1 MNKDKVILVDADGV
15 LLDWERP
22 FTQWMVDH
30 GYKTVENHELKYK
43 VHEKFVGMPKSQSN
57 VMARYFNESA
67 AVAYMPPLRDAIKY
81 VKKLHEEH
89 GYVFHLITSLS
100 SDEHA
105 QALRTK
111 NIRNLFGNTAFEKF
125 IYLDTGADK
134 DKVLEAYKD
143 SEMFWVEDKP
153 ANAEVGLELG
163 LRSILMTHT
172 HNLSYEGKAERVWN
186 WGEIYRIIDNASRLK
201 NLNHLWTGD
210 DNLSDKPWQT
220 ILEEVRD
227 ERITNEGK

>member
-15 LLDWERP
+15 LLDWERT

-30 GYKTVENHELKYK
+30 GYETVKDHELKYK
-43 VHEKFVGMPKSQSN
+43 VYEKFVDVPKSQSN

-67 AVAYMPPLRDAIKY
+67 SIAYMPPLRDAIKY

-134 DKVLEAYKD
+134 DKVLEAYRD
-143 SEMFWVEDKP
+143 TNLFWIEDKP
-153 ANAEVGLELG
+153 ANADIGASMGLDA
-163 LRSILMTHT
+163 ILMAHT
-172 HNLSYEGKAERVWN
+172 HNKGYLGPAYRVYN
-186 WGEIYRIIDNASRLK
+186 WSGVY
-201 NLNHLWTGD
+201 
-210 DNLSDKPWQT
+210 Q
-220 ILEEVRD
+220 
-227 ERITNEGK
+227 RITGIPKPLTDTLPQPSEEYFI

>member
-22 FTQWMVDH
+22 FTQWMADH
-30 GYKTVENHELKYK
+30 GYKTVKNHELKYK

-67 AVAYMPPLRDAIKY
+67 SIAYMPPLRDAIKY

-134 DKVLEAYKD
+134 DQVLEAYRD
-143 SEMFWVEDKP
+143 TNLFWIEDKP
-153 ANAEVGLELG
+153 ANADIGASMGLDA
-163 LRSILMTHT
+163 ILMAHT
-172 HNLSYEGKAERVWN
+172 HNKDYSGPAYRVSN
-186 WGEIYRIIDNASRLK
+186 WSGVYQRI
-201 NLNHLWTGD
+201 TGD
-210 DNLSDKPWQT
+210 TTLSDDPW
-220 ILEEVRD
+220 EEW
-227 ERITNEGK
+227 